1 MDFFWFALR
10 NVCFYLVGLFCES
23 RWIVRWF
30 GSDMLVWVGWIKFVG
45 FVLFVYSSERKSPS
59 VACCLVS
66 FVRKA
71 NLVYLN
77 CCIAFVVV
85 GIAGVMTPLTPW
97 VILPST
103 SLVLSDICRE
113 KDKYLRIPC
122 ARVALRMSDRIHQH
136 QLPLVAF
143 SVAPIF
149 FYFLFLLLIC
159 HNKECLATKIIM
171 PDDNWGVW
179 IPCLQGKE
187 GQGLLFLP
195 VQC

>member
-1 MDFFWFALR
+1 MF
-10 NVCFYLVGLFCES
+10 VFYLVVLFLQVCES
-23 RWIVRWF
+23 RWIVRSV
-30 GSDMLVWVGWIKFVG
+30 GSDMLVWVGWIQLVG
-45 FVLFVYSSERKSPS
+45 WFLFIHSSERKLPS
-59 VACCLVS
+59 VTCCVVS

-85 GIAGVMTPLTPW
+85 GGAGVMTPLTPW

-122 ARVALRMSDRIHQH
+122 ARVALRMSDRIEQH

-143 SVAPIF
+143 SVAPILF
-149 FYFLFLLLIC
+149 CFLFSLLIC

-171 PDDNWGVW
+171 PDDNRGVFGSHAYKGRKVKA
-179 IPCLQGKE
+179 CYFFRFSVRKG
-187 GQGLLFLP
+187 
-195 VQC
+195 